1 MALNIEGD
9 IYTQPTRYRIDH
21 AGEFELPALAIAN
34 ENKLPIVMFRA
45 AAQHLADTAE
55 ELTKIDAD
63 DGLSDAGKAR
73 KRDPLQRELIT
84 KIAEV
89 DGAVDI
95 EEKHWQSQEA
105 ELLRVPYIEMGNT
118 VAAVEDREI
127 RDWWRSQSVEE
138 RTKLMERMKTE
149 PGNERLMIAM
159 LRSPIPQLDHE
170 VTYMRSL
177 WNQSARLNNP
187 GKAAEIEVGRAQ
199 VEWARRGINTIGGLT
214 QKVLRM
220 EKKSIAEVLL
230 ADGGRLTSK
239 AGLFA
244 VPYQQMEYVKQIAE
258 QRAKLAAARG

>member
-21 AGEFELPALAIAN
+21 AGEFELPALAVAN
-34 ENKLPIVMFRA
+34 ENKIPVVMFRA
-45 AAQHLADTAE
+45 AAQHLAETAD
-55 ELTKIDAD
+55 ELAKIDAD

-89 DGAVDI
+89 DGAVDV
-95 EEKHWQSQEA
+95 EERHWEAQEA
-105 ELLRVPYIEMGNT
+105 ELIAVPYIESSNT

-177 WNQSARLNNP
+177 WNQTARLNNA

-199 VEWARRGINTIGGLT
+199 VDWARRGINTIAGLT
-214 QKVLRM
+214 QRVLKM
-220 EKKSIAEVLL
+220 EKNSIAEVLL
-230 ADGGRLTSK
+230 VDGGRLANK
-239 AGLFA
+239 ARLFA
-244 VPYQQMEYVKQIAE
+244 VTHQQMETVKRIAE
-258 QRAKLAAARG
+258 QRARFATAKS